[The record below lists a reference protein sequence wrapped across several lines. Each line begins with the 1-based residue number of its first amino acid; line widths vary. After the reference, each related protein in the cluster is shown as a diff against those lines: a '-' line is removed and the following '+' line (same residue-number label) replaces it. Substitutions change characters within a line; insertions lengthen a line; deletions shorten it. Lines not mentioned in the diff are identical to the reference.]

1 MVSFNRVCAAALV
14 ESQCCAA
21 PCWPHAKAAWTSQ
34 GAPLRPASAPVAALL
49 LTPTLTAPP
58 SCTALLPHAGDMAT
72 WHQAADPLLSSD
84 ISALARTVSRYVHTC
99 APGEDLGAAM
109 STAVSATAAPAGAS
123 GSRLATLIVP
133 HDLSWERADQPENGS
148 GLPASA
154 LLNRAAVAAGSGS
167 AASLGAAAQQ
177 FVRDAAAALKAC
189 PRGKA
194 AVYIGGRAAL
204 AEGEC

>member
-1 MVSFNRVCAAALV
+1 
-14 ESQCCAA
+14 
-21 PCWPHAKAAWTSQ
+21 
-34 GAPLRPASAPVAALL
+34 
-49 LTPTLTAPP
+49 
-58 SCTALLPHAGDMAT
+58 MAT
-72 WHQAADPLLSSD
+72 WHQAADPLLCSD
-84 ISALARTVSRYVHTC
+84 ISALAHTVSRHVHTC

-109 STAVSATAAPAGAS
+109 STAVAATAAPAGAS

-133 HDLSWERADQPENGS
+133 HDLSWERADQPANGS

-154 LLNRAAVAAGSGS
+154 LLNQAAAAAGSAS

-194 AVYIGGRAAL
+194 ALYIGGRAAL
-204 AEGEC
+204 AEGECLAGMGRELAAHKSALLLSSSGHTSAPVHVHPPHRRLRLLLSQQVTLC